1 MNLTLPEIAP
11 SEQLLASILIVAL
24 AFAGEADGTLAVV
37 IIGVIYTIDLPA
49 LLSVA
54 CREARKEECS

>member
-11 SEQLLASILIVAL
+11 SETLVASILI
-24 AFAGEADGTLAVV
+24 AGLVLLGKADGTLGVVV
-37 IIGVIYTIDLPA
+37 IGVLHTVDLPA